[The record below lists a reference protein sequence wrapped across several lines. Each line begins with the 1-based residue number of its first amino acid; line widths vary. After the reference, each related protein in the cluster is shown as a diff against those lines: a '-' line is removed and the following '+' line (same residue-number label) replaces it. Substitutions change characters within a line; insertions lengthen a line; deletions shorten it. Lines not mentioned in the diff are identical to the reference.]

1 MPSSWIPT
9 LHWPTRPWGKAY
21 ANLGEDALA
30 AQYTKEA
37 FDLRDRTSE
46 REKLYITSHY
56 YGNVVKDTGQTI
68 QTLELWAKTYPR
80 DQVPH
85 NNLAVGYGILGR
97 LDQALQEAQ
106 ESVRLTDDASNASA
120 LALAYLALDR
130 LDEARTIIQP
140 ELARTPDDFAL
151 RLGMY
156 SLASLQ
162 QDAKV
167 MEQQV
172 AWASGKPGVEGV
184 FLSAEAQTSAAYGK
198 VAKARELFQRSIAA
212 DQRDNL
218 KVSAT
223 STQGAVALWE
233 AEYGNFESA
242 RQAAAATLASAPS
255 QTAKILA
262 ALALAEVK
270 DTSRVEAIARELSQQ
285 FPNDTML
292 NAVWLPSIRAQL
304 EISRSNP
311 EQALKILQAVRP
323 YDLTQQP
330 PRPGAYPIYVRGQAY
345 LGAKQGGAAAA
356 EFQKILDHRG
366 LTGVS
371 PLKPLANLG
380 LARARGLS
388 GDTARARTAYQDF
401 LALWKDAD
409 PDIPILKQA
418 KAEYAKLQ

>member
-1 MPSSWIPT
+1 M
-9 LHWPTRPWGKAY
+9 GQAY
-21 ANLGEDALA
+21 ANLGEDGLA

-37 FDLRDRTSE
+37 FNRRDRTSE

-56 YGNVVKDTGQTI
+56 YGNVLRDLPQTI
-68 QTLELWAKTYPR
+68 QILELWAKTYPR

-85 NNLAVGYGILGR
+85 NNLAVDYSLLGR
-97 LDQALQEAQ
+97 LDRALQEAQ
-106 ESVRLTDDASNASA
+106 ESVRLTDDASNASG
-120 LALAYLALDR
+120 LAFAYLALDR
-130 LDEARTIIQP
+130 LDEARNIIQP
-140 ELARTPDDFAL
+140 QLARTSDDDAL

-184 FLSAEAQTSAAYGK
+184 FLSVEAQTSASYGK

-212 DQRDNL
+212 DERDNL
-218 KVSAT
+218 KANAT

-242 RQAAAATLASAPS
+242 RQAAARALATVPS

-270 DTSRVEAIARELSQQ
+270 DTSRAETIGRELSQL

-292 NAVWLPSIRAQL
+292 NEVWLPSIRAQL
-304 EISRSNP
+304 EITRGNP
-311 EQALKILQAVRP
+311 EQAVKILQAVQP

-330 PRPGAYPIYVRGQAY
+330 PRPSAYPGYVRGQAY
-345 LGAKQGGAAAA
+345 LRAKQGSASAV
-356 EFQKILDHRG
+356 EFQKILDHKG

-371 PLKPLANLG
+371 PLKPLAHLG
-380 LARARGLS
+380 LARARTLS
-388 GDTARARTAYQDF
+388 GDTTGARTAYQDF